1 MDQPEQADAP
11 SSTSERRYSPSDPGP
26 WPYDGLARQEWP
38 HVPLMISRAYAD
50 EYVLT
55 GKRP

>member
-1 MDQPEQADAP
+1 MRFKI
-11 SSTSERRYSPSDPGP
+11 RRSKSDEATPAVTRDNPGP
-26 WPYDGLARQEWP
+26 WPYDDLARQEWP
-38 HVPLMISRAYAD
+38 HVPLQLARAYAD